1 MMVDEHGK
9 SRLGRGLAALIG
21 DVGDEAAVLDRQR
34 NSRRVPIEFLKPNP
48 RNPRRNFGDAELD
61 ELAASIRERG
71 IIQPILVRTV
81 RGAIDQYEI
90 VAGERRWRAAQRA
103 GLHDVPVILL
113 EVSDREALELAIIEN
128 VQRADLN
135 ALEEAQ
141 GYQALGEE
149 FKYSQ
154 DDIAKIV
161 GKSRPHV
168 ANTLRLLKLSD
179 AVKAYV
185 NSGQLSAGHARLLV
199 GQPNAEEFAELIVK
213 RGLNVRQ
220 VEEMAR
226 RDGRK
231 QVRELRRTGRIGPD
245 PDAAALEK
253 RLTDALGLTVR
264 ILHRVDGEGILSIRY
279 RSLEQLDDITRRLE
293 TGQQIVGTPKP
304 SAAQLEARR
313 EEAEERARAEAQK
326 GPRIR
331 SV

>member
-1 MMVDEHGK
+1 MMAEG

-21 DVGDEAAVLDRQR
+21 DVGDEAGVLERQR
-34 NSRRVPIEFLKPNP
+34 SQRRVPIEFVRPNP
-48 RNPRRNFGDAELD
+48 RNPRRAFAEADLD

-103 GLHDVPVILL
+103 GLHDVPVLLL
-113 EVSDREALELAIIEN
+113 EVSDKESLELAIIEN

-135 ALEEAQ
+135 PLEEAQ
-141 GYQALGEE
+141 GYQALADE

-168 ANTLRLLKLSD
+168 SNTIRLLKLSD
-179 AVKAYV
+179 AVKAYI
-185 NSGQLSAGHARLLV
+185 NSGQLTAGHARLLV
-199 GQPNAEEFAELIVK
+199 GQPNAQEFAELIVK

-226 RDGRK
+226 ADGKRQARD
-231 QVRELRRTGRIGPD
+231 VRRTGRIGPD

-264 ILHRVDGEGILSIRY
+264 IAHRAGGEGVLSIRY
-279 RSLEQLDDITRRLE
+279 RNLEQLDDVARRLE
-293 TGQQIVGTPKP
+293 TGPIVGAAPP
-304 SAAQLEARR
+304 SAA
-313 EEAEERARAEAQK
+313 
-326 GPRIR
+326 
-331 SV
+331 